1 MRTAQHAREPVRLGL
16 ERFLEDPS
24 RRGKRYGLATNPSAT
39 TSQGVP
45 AWKAFM
51 QHGLGPAC
59 LFGPEHGF
67 RGAAQDAVQVD
78 DEVFLGIPA
87 YSLYGRRLEPEPW
100 MLESL
105 DAVVFDMQ
113 DVGCRYYTYLYTL
126 AYIMRSCAATGTPVI
141 VLDRPNPIGGLKVE
155 GSPLAREH
163 ESFVGG
169 YGLTHRYGMTIGEY
183 ARYLQ
188 GEYFP
193 SCVLEVVPLEGWDRR
208 QPWVETTLPWPLTS
222 PNLPTLSCAELYP
235 GTCLVEGTW
244 LSEGRGT
251 ARPFEIIGAPFIDG
265 ETLREELA
273 RLELP
278 GLVWMSLFFRP
289 TASKF
294 KDELCEGVLISVTNH
309 EEVRSLDTGIAL
321 LHTIHRLWPREFRW
335 REDWEDPSISFFDRL
350 AGGPGLRNLIDA
362 GASLDECLA
371 YAHEGREN
379 FLTIR
384 QRYLLYGRPATAG
397 ETLT

>member
-1 MRTAQHAREPVRLGL
+1 MRIAKHDPKQVRFGL
-16 ERFLEDPS
+16 DRFLKDPS

-39 TSQGVP
+39 TSTGVP
-45 AWKAFM
+45 AWKAFI

-67 RGAAQDAVQVD
+67 RGAAQDAVQVE
-78 DEVFLGIPA
+78 DEVFQGIPA

-100 MLESL
+100 MLEPL

-126 AYIMRSCAATGTPVI
+126 AYLMKSCAAVGTPLI
-141 VLDRPNPIGGLKVE
+141 VLDRPNPIGGDKIE
-155 GSPLAREH
+155 GSPIAREH

-169 YGLTHRYGMTIGEY
+169 YGLVHRYGMTIGEY
-183 ARYLQ
+183 AEYLR

-193 SCVLEVVPLEGWDRR
+193 ACRLEVVPLEGWDRR
-208 QPWVETTLPWPLTS
+208 QPWVETSLPWPLTS

-265 ETLREELA
+265 ELLREELA
-273 RLELP
+273 RLDLP
-278 GLVWMSLFFRP
+278 GLVFMSLFFRP

-294 KDELCEGVLISVTNH
+294 KDELCEGVLISITDR
-309 EEVRSLDTGIAL
+309 EAVRSLDTGIAIIN
-321 LHTIHRLWPREFRW
+321 TIYRLYPHEFNW
-335 REDWEDPSISFFDRL
+335 REDWDDPSISFFDRL
-350 AGGPGLRNLIDA
+350 AGGPGLRQMIDR
-362 GASLDECLA
+362 GAPLGECIA
-371 YAHEGREN
+371 FAHEGCDA
-379 FLTIR
+379 FLRVR
-384 QRYLLYGRPATAG
+384 QKYLLYGENSRS
-397 ETLT
+397 